1 MIDILNNLMHG
12 FSIALQP
19 YHLLLIAVGGI
30 LGTVVGMLPGL
41 GPATGV
47 AVLLPLTFA
56 MGPTAA
62 LITMTGVYIGAMF
75 GGSRSS
81 ILINTPG
88 DGAALAATFD
98 GYPMAMKGR
107 AESALAISAIASLI
121 GGTIAAVLMTLLAE
135 PVAGFAL
142 KFGPAEYFLLM
153 VAALSMTASMSK
165 NNMLKGFLSMAIG
178 LAIATIGIDAQSGL
192 DRFTY
197 GSLELQTGVD
207 FLVVIIGIYAM
218 GEVFKSFAS
227 LSDGTKKAQTKF
239 KRIWISG
246 DDWKRSKWPILRS
259 APLGFIIGALPGAG
273 GTMASLMCYNNEKTL
288 SKHSEE
294 FGHGAIEGLA
304 APESANNAASIG
316 AMIPMLTLG
325 VPGSGTT
332 AVMMGALLMLGIQ
345 PGPLLFAQ
353 YPDTAWGLIAS
364 MFVANFIL
372 AIVNIPLA
380 GVLVRVL
387 AIPPKVLYPVVLGLA
402 FAGCYAIS
410 SSVMDFYIL
419 TILGVAGVVM
429 KRANIPT
436 APMILAVIVGGTM
449 EQSFRQAYRIANED
463 LSIFAGSSVAQWLI
477 AITILSVVLPLL
489 SPLLKKRKEAKE
501 ASA

>member
-1 MIDILNNLMHG
+1 MSDILASLMNG
-12 FSIALQP
+12 FGVALQP
-19 YHLLLIAVGGI
+19 YHLLLITVGGV
-30 LGTVVGMLPGL
+30 LGTIVGMLPGL

-47 AVLLPLTFA
+47 AVLLPMTFA

-98 GYPMAMKGR
+98 GYPMAMQGR

-135 PVAGFAL
+135 PVANFAL

-165 NNMLKGFLSMAIG
+165 GNMLKGFLSMVIG

-192 DRFTY
+192 ERFTF
-197 GSLELQTGVD
+197 GNLELQSGID
-207 FLVVIIGIYAM
+207 FLVIIIGIYAM
-218 GEVFKSFAS
+218 GEVFKSFRQ
-227 LSDGTKKAQTKF
+227 LREGTKEAQTKF
-239 KRIWISG
+239 GKIWISG
-246 DDWKRSKWPILRS
+246 DDWPRSKWPILRS
-259 APLGFIIGALPGAG
+259 APVGFIIGSLPGAG
-273 GTMASLMCYNNEKTL
+273 GTMAALMCYNNEKQL
-288 SKHSEE
+288 SKNSDE

-316 AMIPMLTLG
+316 AMIPMLSLG

-345 PGPLLFAQ
+345 PGPMLFTQ

-364 MFVANFIL
+364 MFIANFIL

-380 GVLVRVL
+380 GILVRVL
-387 AIPPKVLYPVVLGLA
+387 AIPPKILYPIVLGLA
-402 FAGCYAIS
+402 FIGCYAIHS
-410 SSVMDFYIL
+410 SIVDFYIL

-429 KRANIPT
+429 KRASIPT
-436 APMILAVIVGGTM
+436 APMILAVIVGGMM
-449 EQSFRQAYRIANED
+449 EQSFRQAYKIANQD
-463 LSIFAGSSVAQWLI
+463 LSVFASSTVAQVLI
-477 AITILSVVLPLL
+477 LITVLSIGLPIFGM
-489 SPLLKKRKEAKE
+489 LKSRKQPAT
-501 ASA
+501 A